1 MLLIAINIPFLQ
13 NYISRKIFASLFGAI
28 AKIRHKFV
36 MEIISKQISYV
47 INSTGKVYLNKEN
60 DIIHHTEINKF
71 LSHTDNIKNGAETL
85 LQNVIVVSL
94 LMYLRSYSEYYYSLA
109 RRLYNYSAQDRIRT
123 MKKERVIEILN
134 DVCDKKQWDVVLQ
147 PQFIQALIFIYCDD
161 EFAKD
166 KNIFKKYS
174 NKLNYSIGKFV
185 AVWSVA
191 SVIESWL
198 YIPFSVTLLY
208 SAMLIGKY
216 YIINGNDKKFTVT
229 TNNYFR
235 MGSIGIGLL
244 MDLFGFGSGIVS
256 FTSEFAY
263 YLLFNKAVKG
273 FFVMLRKKGNKI
285 KNEYH
290 LLGIE
295 DLKGILHQTIVGSS
309 IYAIA
314 YNRQNESTLIDVNY
328 AIVFSICMASLLFT
342 CASDLRKVST
352 FITTLVIG
360 LFSNFNPI
368 HILMNIY
375 VYYLIC
381 NYVHSEHFY
390 NLVYTIKYKTRYKL
404 HRYIDKHRS
413 ELKVD
418 DNDKKTKGKNKRVNK
433 FTPPYKKYKIN
444 QVDKLST
451 SKDNDSSLWSN
462 LRSQISRKKTPVV
475 IISNY
480 LTDEGDKVH
489 SKNI

>member
-1 MLLIAINIPFLQ
+1 
-13 NYISRKIFASLFGAI
+13 
-28 AKIRHKFV
+28 
-36 MEIISKQISYV
+36 
-47 INSTGKVYLNKEN
+47 
-60 DIIHHTEINKF
+60 
-71 LSHTDNIKNGAETL
+71 
-85 LQNVIVVSL
+85 
-94 LMYLRSYSEYYYSLA
+94 
-109 RRLYNYSAQDRIRT
+109 
-123 MKKERVIEILN
+123 
-134 DVCDKKQWDVVLQ
+134 
-147 PQFIQALIFIYCDD
+147 
-161 EFAKD
+161 
-166 KNIFKKYS
+166 
-174 NKLNYSIGKFV
+174 
-185 AVWSVA
+185 
-191 SVIESWL
+191 
-198 YIPFSVTLLY
+198 
-208 SAMLIGKY
+208 MLIGKY
-216 YIINGNDKKFTVT
+216 YIINSGDKKFTIT
-229 TNNYFR
+229 INNYFR

-314 YNRQNESTLIDVNY
+314 YNRQNESNLIDVNY
-328 AIVFSICMASLLFT
+328 AIIFSICMTSLLFA

-352 FITTLVIG
+352 FITTLAIG

-404 HRYIDKHRS
+404 HRYIDKHRA

-418 DNDKKTKGKNKRVNK
+418 DNDKKLKGKSKRVNK
-433 FTPPYKKYKIN
+433 FTPPYKIN
-444 QVDKLST
+444 QVDKLSI
-451 SKDNDSSLWSN
+451 SKDNDSSLWYN
-462 LRSQISRKKTPVV
+462 LRSQISRKKNPVV

-480 LTDEGDKVH
+480 LTDEGDKVR